1 MLVAFIIS
9 KKKGLLGL
17 VEYHYCPSGFTD
29 NFLYAISE
37 PTIKQL
43 LLDLL
48 FSLILYLYYYL

>member
-9 KKKGLLGL
+9 KKKKSLLGL

-48 FSLILYLYYYL
+48 FFP